1 MKFFRNISL
10 ICLFILLN
18 SCSTINDGFSN
29 KKKNNSDEFLVE
41 KKSPLVM
48 PPDYGKLPLPEKS
61 DITNISDQNKIKE
74 LITTNSNE
82 SLKSEDTSKNF
93 EEFLLKKIKKD

>member
-29 KKKNNSDEFLVE
+29 KKNNNSDEFLVE

-48 PPDYGKLPLPEKS
+48 PPDYGELPLPEKS
-61 DITNISDQNKIKE
+61 RVTDISNQNKIKE
-74 LITTNSNE
+74 LLTNNSNE
-82 SLKSEDTSKNF
+82 SLKSEDTSENF

>member
-1 MKFFRNISL
+1 MNYLKILVLLNL
-10 ICLFILLN
+10 ILFIY
-18 SCSTINDGFSN
+18 SCGAAREGFTNQKKEN
-29 KKKNNSDEFLVE
+29 KDEFLVE
-41 KKSPLVM
+41 KKSPLIM

-82 SLKSEDTSKNF
+82 SLKSEDASKNF

>member
-1 MKFFRNISL
+1 MKLFRNITL
-10 ICLFILLN
+10 IYLFIFLN
-18 SCSTINDGFSN
+18 SCGTIGEGFSN
-29 KKKNNSDEFLVE
+29 KKKNNNDEFLVE

-48 PPDYGKLPLPEKS
+48 PPDYGKLPIPEKS

-82 SLKSEDTSKNF
+82 SLKSEDSSKNF

>member
-1 MKFFRNISL
+1 MKLFRNITL
-10 ICLFILLN
+10 ICLFIFLN
-18 SCSTINDGFSN
+18 SCGTIGEGFSN
-29 KKKNNSDEFLVE
+29 KKKNNNDEFLVE

-61 DITNISDQNKIKE
+61 DITDISDQNKIKE

-82 SLKSEDTSKNF
+82 SLKSEDASKNF

>member
-1 MKFFRNISL
+1 MKFLRNITL
-10 ICLFILLN
+10 ICLFIFLN
-18 SCSTINDGFSN
+18 SCGSIKDSFSD
-29 KKKNNSDEFLVE
+29 KKNNSDEFLVE

-82 SLKSEDTSKNF
+82 SLKSEDASKNF